1 MQGERDVR
9 NLPDARHPSDE
20 IKRDF
25 LTAKKR

>member
-1 MQGERDVR
+1 MQGERDVG
-9 NLPDARHPSDE
+9 NLPDACHLSDE